1 MGRPISFDRDEAVRI
16 AMYEFWDHGY
26 NATSAKALS
35 EALGITRS
43 SFYNAFES
51 RRSIFEEALAL
62 YKSEAPDRA
71 LDAVD
76 VNAPVL
82 PLLNAMFK
90 EVCRILCED
99 GDARGC
105 MTVNCLAESSGRNPE
120 IDGLLVSLTEASIDR
135 FADLLRVAAKR
146 GEIPRKTNCRKKALA
161 LQTLL
166 TGINLMSK
174 VVRDEKEL
182 MSVVSQTLSGL
193 GLSPAGRRRD
203 APNG

>member
-51 RRSIFEEALAL
+51 RRSIFEEALEL

-82 PLLNAMFK
+82 PLLNTMLK
-90 EVCRILCED
+90 EVCRILCGD
-99 GDARGC
+99 RDARGC
-105 MTVNCLAESSGRNPE
+105 MVVNCLAETNSRNPE
-120 IDGLLVSLTEASIDR
+120 IDAILTSLTEASIDR

-146 GEIPRKTNCRKKALA
+146 GEIPRKTNFRKKALA

-193 GLSPAGRRRD
+193 GLSATHATRPSK
-203 APNG
+203 